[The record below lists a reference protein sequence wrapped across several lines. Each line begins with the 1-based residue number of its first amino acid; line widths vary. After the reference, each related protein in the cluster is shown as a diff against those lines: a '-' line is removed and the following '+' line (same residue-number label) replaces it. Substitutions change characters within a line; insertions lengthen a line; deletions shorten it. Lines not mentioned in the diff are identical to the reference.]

1 MEASED
7 RDQARLA
14 LHCTQPLA
22 LGTAESTGAQRVL
35 PR

>member
-7 RDQARLA
+7 RDQAGLV
-14 LHCTQPLA
+14 LHCTQPPA
-22 LGTAESTGAQRVL
+22 PGTAESTGAQRVL